1 VIRETGFQARDAH
14 AAVEARP
21 PTGWD
26 KGQAVLHVVRQRY
39 GPTWFGGVRVIYVG
53 DDKTD
58 EDAFRAVAGLGVTFR
73 VGYHAMHSAADHR
86 LQDVTAVQALLEWLA
101 RRPGAEQG

>member
-39 GPTWFGGVRVIYVG
+39 GPTWSQGVRVIYAG
-53 DDKTD
+53 DDQTD

-73 VGYHAMHSAADHR
+73 VGRQAMHSAASHR
-86 LQDVTAVQALLEWLA
+86 LHDVSGVQALLEWLA
-101 RRPGAEQG
+101 RRPGVEQT